1 MKLAFSDC
9 LDHARQM
16 TPQLRTSI
24 SGCGGHTKINENDPI
39 TDINEAFQYPYL
51 TGTMPLRSRE
61 LA

>member
-1 MKLAFSDC
+1 
-9 LDHARQM
+9 M
-16 TPQLRTSI
+16 TPQQRTSI